1 MALAVHAFDEG
12 GLESAV
18 EEAFASLGIAGTLRD
33 VVLPYLKRL
42 GDEWAGGTVS
52 VAHEHFA
59 SQTIRRLVGQRAGPP
74 PLSGRP
80 LAVLAT
86 PPGERHDLGLLC
98 FALLLG
104 QTGWATRFIG
114 ADTPMASLHVS
125 CQSMRPDAVV
135 LSATRESV
143 FLSRAGGLGRL
154 AREWPLLLGGRGAT
168 QAVVD
173 ELGAQAL
180 PADIVAAVPC
190 PGACRHREASPE
202 GRSQHSDRDVRSPSA
217 GRVGG
222 CVVGHGLAGPLGLDR
237 RGSAPPPVARAP
249 RPSRG
254 PAPQRGRLLA
264 AADAAVPGLD
274 RDPGA
279 AGQHV
284 VEVPGALVRG
294 RVDDLGPQVVVRAR
308 RAARRARVARRRGRA
323 PRRCSEP

>member
-1 MALAVHAFDEG
+1 MHAAAPPRHTLVTLTALTCGVQCLSKAGWSTLATVTNVGELTIGQVAQRVGISADVLRAWERRYGLLTPGRTDSGYRLYSMDDVRLVQRVIALRDQGLGTGQAVAAARATRASEPDPSAPDRVETMALAVHAFDEG

-180 PADIVAAVPC
+180 PADIVEAVPVLER
-190 PGACRHREASPE
+190 AVTVS
-202 GRSQHSDRDVRSPSA
+202 
-217 GRVGG
+217 
-222 CVVGHGLAGPLGLDR
+222 
-237 RGSAPPPVARAP
+237 VA
-249 RPSRG
+249 
-254 PAPQRGRLLA
+254 
-264 AADAAVPGLD
+264 
-274 RDPGA
+274 
-279 AGQHV
+279 
-284 VEVPGALVRG
+284 
-294 RVDDLGPQVVVRAR
+294 
-308 RAARRARVARRRGRA
+308 
-323 PRRCSEP
+323 